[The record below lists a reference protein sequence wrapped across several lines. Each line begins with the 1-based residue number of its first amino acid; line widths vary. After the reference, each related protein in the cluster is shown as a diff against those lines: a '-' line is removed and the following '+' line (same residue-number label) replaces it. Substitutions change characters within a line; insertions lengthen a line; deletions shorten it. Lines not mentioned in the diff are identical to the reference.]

1 MEKYLRYQFY
11 EHPSIS
17 AVLARHWA
25 NNYVK
30 PDDAQGSKIKALKT
44 ALKTLQ
50 IKVDF
55 LRTAQD
61 KKDKDSTP
69 AKNLK
74 GQARHRVWVS
84 LLLHDSMPSVPEC
97 EHGLLSPD
105 EMKQPNTNEELNI
118 CSTLPNL
125 PAIQLKSQFMVSGL
139 VWQEIMAPLAG
150 TFTQCIVIS
159 DGWPSWLHVLA
170 VHNLQ
175 CDRCYLKTPLEP
187 SLQPLFQ

>member
-61 KKDKDSTP
+61 TSQP
-69 AKNLK
+69 SSYSAKIPVH
-74 GQARHRVWVS
+74 GFRIGVARDYGTSSRY
-84 LLLHDSMPSVPEC
+84 LYSVYSHIRWLAELASC
-97 EHGLLSPD
+97 AGCSQSSVRQVLS
-105 EMKQPNTNEELNI
+105 
-118 CSTLPNL
+118 
-125 PAIQLKSQFMVSGL
+125 
-139 VWQEIMAPLAG
+139 
-150 TFTQCIVIS
+150 
-159 DGWPSWLHVLA
+159 
-170 VHNLQ
+170 
-175 CDRCYLKTPLEP
+175 
-187 SLQPLFQ
+187 